1 MSTLSVARDARRLAQ
16 EHPAWVLL
24 RSRHAAVAV
33 PLLARRLGGETVR
46 LPEAEL
52 VVVLEDDLAGLRDH
66 GFDAPP
72 AAELVHDWLT
82 DGILVRRLTG
92 REETV
97 ELSAGAQEALAFAG
111 RLERPQPLPTTRLA
125 TLTDRLRALAGS
137 GTADRLEH
145 VRELLALAADLP
157 AAVARL
163 RADLERTDAGLR
175 ARLGATLATDAPGAP
190 GAPGGTSPEALRRD
204 DFLDDVYRG
213 VDHLAASPA
222 GRAVTELTRLLR
234 EHGHVLD
241 DAPLTAQGLDLAP
254 AEAEA
259 LRRLG
264 PAVRDAADDA
274 AAALASLR
282 RGLVRFVRAGEV
294 PGDRTLHALMRAA
307 EAAALAAA
315 EDIPLDAPVH
325 LALETGAVDPATPA
339 ALVPHRPEDDA
350 PAPRVFSHAGRS
362 AGLDAA
368 ALRALARE
376 SEIDV
381 AELRAHVN
389 AVVARRGQSSVADV
403 LERHPASQGLAGVL
417 GLLVLADQH
426 GRRAAGSENVA
437 WQSESGHARRA
448 TVPRHLFEEPVP

>member
-33 PLLARRLGGETVR
+33 PLLARRLGGETTR

-125 TLTDRLRALAGS
+125 TLTERLRALGES
-137 GTADRLEH
+137 GTADRLEQ

-175 ARLGATLATDAPGAP
+175 ARLGATLATDAPGAT
-190 GAPGGTSPEALRRD
+190 AGTSPEALRRD

-234 EHGHVLD
+234 EDGHVLD
-241 DAPLTAQGLDLAP
+241 DAPLTAQGLELAP

-282 RGLVRFVRAGEV
+282 RGLVRFVRSGEV
-294 PGDRTLHALMRAA
+294 PGDRTLHSLLRAA
-307 EAAALAAA
+307 EATALAAA
-315 EDIPLDAPVH
+315 EDIPLDAPVR